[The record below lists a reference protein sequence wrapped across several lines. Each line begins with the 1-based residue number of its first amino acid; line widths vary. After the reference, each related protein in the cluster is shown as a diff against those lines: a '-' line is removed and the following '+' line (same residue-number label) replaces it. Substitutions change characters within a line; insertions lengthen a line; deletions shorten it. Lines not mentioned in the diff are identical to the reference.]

1 MSRFCK
7 NILLSIVV
15 FATAFTT
22 GCYEPLAVDEYGNCE
37 RTIVIEGRIT
47 DGDSVSTVIVSRSV
61 EATDTADCELVD
73 GAIVLIRDDN
83 GNSAQLENV
92 GRGVY
97 QTNSLV
103 GVPGSQ
109 YLLTVEVD
117 GDRFISIEQM
127 PQRFL
132 IDSIV
137 VEYRDNYTIF
147 DTIGYY
153 VSVYSKPNSDS
164 MQYYRIEIEQ
174 NGELLND
181 GLSLW
186 LYEDSH
192 LSGVYQMTIPHTFA
206 VGDVVEV
213 SVYSLSAAVYEYF
226 SGLSKQF
233 SSKYSNIQ
241 PPLTNPGNNINPT
254 ALGCFQASPVKVFR
268 FVVGNKARTIVRLQ
282 EFQ

>member
-1 MSRFCK
+1 MSKFRK
-7 NILLSIVV
+7 NILLPLVAFVTI
-15 FATAFTT
+15 FTT
-22 GCYEPLAVDEYGNCE
+22 GCYEPSEYTTFGTTDP
-37 RTIVIEGRIT
+37 TIVIEGRIT
-47 DGDSVSTVIVSRSV
+47 NLDSVATVVVSRSV
-61 EATDTADCELVD
+61 DATDSADCELID
-73 GAIVLIRDDN
+73 NAIVYLRVEGDSSSIR
-83 GNSAQLENV
+83 LESM
-92 GRGVY
+92 GKGVY
-97 QTNSLV
+97 QTSEIKGVV
-103 GVPGSQ
+103 GNR

-117 GDRFISIEQM
+117 DERFSSIERM
-127 PQRFL
+127 PPRAAV
-132 IDSIV
+132 DSIV
-137 VEYRDNYTIF
+137 VEYRDSYTIF

-192 LSGVYQMTIPHTFA
+192 LSGVYQMTIPHTFE

-241 PPLTNPGNNINPT
+241 PPLTNPNSNIRPS
-254 ALGCFQASPVKVFR
+254 ALGCFQASSVVRTRFR
-268 FVVGNKARTIVRLQ
+268 IGGARRMVIVP
-282 EFQ
+282 

>member
-1 MSRFCK
+1 MSRFRK

-15 FATAFTT
+15 FATVFTT

-153 VSVYSKPNSDS
+153 ASVYSR
-164 MQYYRIEIEQ
+164 QEAGVLHYYRIEVEV
-174 NGELLND
+174 NGSLLND
-181 GLSLW
+181 GSSLW
-186 LYEDSH
+186 LYEESRVADI
-192 LSGVYQMTIPHTFA
+192 YKMTVPCTLN
-206 VGDVVEV
+206 VGDEVVV
-213 SVYSLSAAVYEYF
+213 SVYSLSASVYEYF

-233 SSKYSNIQ
+233 MSKYSNVQ
-241 PPLTNPGNNINPT
+241 PPLINPDGNIT
-254 ALGCFQASPVKVFR
+254 PSALGCFQALSVVRSR
-268 FVVGNKARTIVRLQ
+268 FVVEGSRRKVVLVSQ
-282 EFQ
+282 